1 MTTAVQRTR
10 SDHAR
15 RERRQFLSS
24 NAIAAAGT
32 WMAGILGLLLQAVVS
47 HHFRPL
53 AYGQVFA
60 VFSFFTVLTQPA
72 AGFSRLIAWSTSRE
86 LATHAARD
94 EESRALHR
102 LTGRV
107 RSAWSRT
114 PGHAGNA
121 HGDEA
126 SSALLRLTN
135 RRLLILGVLLAGA
148 FIVTAPWVG
157 AYLNVPPSL
166 VILGA
171 VGVPFML
178 SAAPLMASLQGEQR
192 WVPWSALS
200 AGIAL
205 SRVVLVVALVPF
217 FGLDGVLLGISLAA
231 VVIYGV
237 CLIMVWPR
245 LRRGRQPSGWRP
257 VWRFLVVSVAST
269 VTVSVLMGSDVV
281 LVEHFYGGAAGGQ
294 FSAVTVTSRAL
305 FFAMGSVSS
314 VLFPTVAARH
324 VRSRRTRSVVFASLA
339 FATIGGVL
347 GLLAFSLGSHFIL
360 RSFSGHAYEAGSSY
374 IGWYALGMPLLA
386 AVVML
391 SNTQQSLADLRLL
404 WILIPG
410 ALLKPLLIVLFH
422 QSLLVV
428 SLMSDIS
435 IAALVVALTVAY
447 LGSERRLGS
456 EVLPGPVEV
465 RPLVATARPLPAEQ
479 FIEPNGTGTL
489 LPAADQAALDSAF
502 RALSTVIA
510 ELDALATDDLTVAET
525 SRVIK

>member
-1 MTTAVQRTR
+1 MTAAVERPR
-10 SDHAR
+10 SEHAR
-15 RERRQFLSS
+15 RERRQFLSN

-32 WMAGILGLLLQAVVS
+32 WMAGILGLLLQALVS
-47 HHFRPL
+47 HHFRPV

-94 EESRALHR
+94 QESQQLVR
-102 LTGRV
+102 LSGRV
-107 RSAWSRT
+107 RRAWSGA
-114 PGHAGNA
+114 PGPADGG
-121 HGDEA
+121 HGDDA

-135 RRLLILGVLLAGA
+135 RRLLILGVLLSAG
-148 FIVTAPWVG
+148 FIVTAPWLG
-157 AYLNVPPSL
+157 SYLNVPPSF

-205 SRVVLVVALVPF
+205 SRVVFVAALVPF
-217 FGLDGVLLGISLAA
+217 FGLEGVLLGISVAA

-237 CLIMVWPR
+237 CVVMVWPR

-269 VTVSVLMGSDVV
+269 VTVSILMGSDVV
-281 LVEHFYGGAAGGQ
+281 LVEHFFGGAAGGQ

-324 VRSRRTRSVVFASLA
+324 VRSRRTRSVVFASLG
-339 FATIGGVL
+339 FAVIGGVV

-360 RSFSGHAYEAGSSY
+360 RSFSGRAYEAGSDY

-404 WILIPG
+404 WILVPG

-428 SLMSDIS
+428 SLMSDVA
-435 IAALVVALTVAY
+435 IAAIVVTLTVAY
-447 LGSERRLGS
+447 LASERRLGS
-456 EVLPGPVEV
+456 EESPGVAEGGPILP
-465 RPLVATARPLPAEQ
+465 TAQTIPPAE
-479 FIEPNGTGTL
+479 FIDPNGTGTL
-489 LPAADQAALDSAF
+489 VPAADQAALDSAF
-502 RALSTVIA
+502 RALSTVIQ
-510 ELDALATDDLTVAET
+510 ELDGLATEDLNPSEPSKV
-525 SRVIK
+525 VQ